1 MFGSTSGGGG
11 GSSSRPLLYDPG
23 YATMDP
29 VPHNTTA
36 HSNFTPQMTQAYQPA
51 KFAGDEGIPTGART
65 FSLLAKEE
73 HPLASSLIYIKLA
86 CSVYGSVYP

>member
-1 MFGSTSGGGG
+1 MFVSLSCLVADKLKRMFGSSSGGSGG
-11 GSSSRPLLYDPG
+11 YSSKPLVYDPG

-51 KFAGDEGIPTGART
+51 KFTGEEGIPTGARRFT
-65 FSLLAKEE
+65 
-73 HPLASSLIYIKLA
+73 
-86 CSVYGSVYP
+86 